1 MQENGRKNKA
11 ENVTENKPEM
21 VSRAEYE
28 RLKLEMTA
36 ERLLAEAGARSLP
49 AAMALLNWSVL
60 DFQAEDWVERLRQQI
75 RELRRRSDTAFLF
88 APERQEQ
95 DYHWLG
101 LQPQAPGDMIDVYG
115 ADGAFGLRLAQA
127 EGVEAIKIKQEAAAQ
142 GIIL

>member
-1 MQENGRKNKA
+1 MSIDELERK
-11 ENVTENKPEM
+11 
-21 VSRAEYE
+21 
-28 RLKLEMTA
+28 
-36 ERLLAEAGARSLP
+36 
-49 AAMALLNWSVL
+49 
-60 DFQAEDWVERLRQQI
+60 I
-75 RELRRRSDTAFLF
+75 RELRQRSDTAFLF

-101 LQPQAPGDMIDVYG
+101 LQPQAAGDMTDVYG

>member
-1 MQENGRKNKA
+1 ME
-11 ENVTENKPEM
+11 
-21 VSRAEYE
+21 S
-28 RLKLEMTA
+28 
-36 ERLLAEAGARSLP
+36 
-49 AAMALLNWSVL
+49 
-60 DFQAEDWVERLRQQI
+60 LRQQI

-101 LQPQAPGDMIDVYG
+101 LQPQAAGDMIDVYG

>member
-60 DFQAEDWVERLRQQI
+60 DFQDRKSV
-75 RELRRRSDTAFLF
+75 
-88 APERQEQ
+88 
-95 DYHWLG
+95 
-101 LQPQAPGDMIDVYG
+101 V
-115 ADGAFGLRLAQA
+115 
-127 EGVEAIKIKQEAAAQ
+127 
-142 GIIL
+142 